1 MNLTSFAPLSIG
13 KNEIKNRF
21 IMGSMHTGLEELP
34 NGFEAMAA
42 YFAERAKGEV
52 GLIITGG
59 VSPNNDGRLWPG
71 AICFNADEQISK
83 HKVITE
89 VVHEAGGKIAMQIL
103 HAGRYGVHDK
113 CVSASAIQAPI
124 NIYTPR
130 ALSVEEI
137 QNTIQD
143 FANCARRAEEAGYD
157 GIEIMGSEGYFLHQ
171 FIAPRTNKREDEYGG
186 TFENR
191 MRLPLEI
198 IKAIREVVSEKF
210 MLIYRISVVD
220 LVEEGSSK
228 EEVIQFAKALEAAGV
243 HLLNTGVGWHE
254 ARIPTIS
261 MRVPRGSFVWA
272 AELLKQ
278 HVSIPVSATNRINT
292 PELAEEIISSGKAD
306 AVSMARPLL
315 ADPHF
320 VLKAKNN
327 QSNLIN
333 TCVGCNQACLDQ
345 IFSGE
350 IASCLVNPFAAR
362 ELTLQLL
369 PSTYKK
375 KIAVVG
381 AGVAGLT
388 AALVLAQRGN
398 EVEVFEQ
405 QESLGGQLRL
415 AAQVPGKEEFFETIR
430 YYTEQLK
437 HCGVKIHL
445 NTSFELKKF
454 SDGNFEE
461 LVWATGVVPS
471 EYSWEENDGS
481 LPVLNYV
488 EAIQKNAS
496 LGNEVVVL
504 GAGGI
509 AMDVASLLTQTTETK
524 EEYSAHWGID
534 VQLEH
539 RGALQEKQERTPL
552 RKVSILQRS
561 NKKLGNKLGKTTVWS
576 HRTELQQ
583 LGVGVF
589 NTSIGLKILGG
600 ELLFN
605 SNGIDYVLQPNAIV
619 LCLGQRS
626 AQTDVLT
633 FVEAGIPLHVLGGAH
648 DTNGLDAK
656 KVIREATEWA
666 LKF

>member
-1 MNLTSFAPLSIG
+1 MITAALRPLSIG

-34 NGFEAMAA
+34 NGFEAMAE
-42 YFAERAKGEV
+42 YFATRARGEV
-52 GLIITGG
+52 GLMITGG
-59 VSPNNDGRLWPG
+59 VSPNEEGRLWPG
-71 AICFNADEQISK
+71 AICFNRENEISK
-83 HKVITE
+83 HKIITE
-89 VVHEAGGKIAMQIL
+89 AVHEAGGKIAMQIL

-113 CVSASAIQAPI
+113 CVSASALQAPI

-130 ALSVEEI
+130 ALSIEEI
-137 QNTIQD
+137 QQTVRD
-143 FANCARRAEEAGYD
+143 FICCAELAEQAGYD
-157 GIEIMGSEGYFLHQ
+157 GVEIMGSEGYFLHQ

-186 TFENR
+186 SFENR
-191 MRLPLEI
+191 IRLPLEI
-198 IKAIREVVSEKF
+198 VRGIREAVNEKF
-210 MLIYRISVVD
+210 MLIYRISVAD

-243 HLLNTGVGWHE
+243 HLLNTGIGWHE

-272 AELLKQ
+272 AELLKR

-362 ELTLQLL
+362 ELTMQLL

-437 HCGVKIHL
+437 HFGVKIHL
-445 NTSFELKKF
+445 NTSFELKNF
-454 SDGNFEE
+454 QEGNFEE

-471 EYSWEENDGS
+471 EYAWEENDGS

-534 VQLEH
+534 MQLEH

-589 NTSIGLKILGG
+589 NGSVGLKILGG

-605 SNGIDYVLQPNAIV
+605 SNGVDYVLQPNAIV

-626 AQTDVLT
+626 TQTDVLT

>member
-1 MNLTSFAPLSIG
+1 
-13 KNEIKNRF
+13 
-21 IMGSMHTGLEELP
+21 
-34 NGFEAMAA
+34 
-42 YFAERAKGEV
+42 
-52 GLIITGG
+52 
-59 VSPNNDGRLWPG
+59 
-71 AICFNADEQISK
+71 
-83 HKVITE
+83 
-89 VVHEAGGKIAMQIL
+89 
-103 HAGRYGVHDK
+103 
-113 CVSASAIQAPI
+113 
-124 NIYTPR
+124 
-130 ALSVEEI
+130 
-137 QNTIQD
+137 
-143 FANCARRAEEAGYD
+143 
-157 GIEIMGSEGYFLHQ
+157 
-171 FIAPRTNKREDEYGG
+171 
-186 TFENR
+186 
-191 MRLPLEI
+191 
-198 IKAIREVVSEKF
+198 
-210 MLIYRISVVD
+210 
-220 LVEEGSSK
+220 
-228 EEVIQFAKALEAAGV
+228 
-243 HLLNTGVGWHE
+243 
-254 ARIPTIS
+254 

-272 AELLKQ
+272 AELLKR

-362 ELTLQLL
+362 ELTMQLL

-437 HCGVKIHL
+437 HFGVKIHL
-445 NTSFELKKF
+445 NTSFELKNF
-454 SDGNFEE
+454 RDGNFEE
-461 LVWATGVVPS
+461 LVWSTGVVPS
-471 EYSWEENDGS
+471 EYAWEENDGS

-524 EEYSAHWGID
+524 EEYSAHWGVD
-534 VQLEH
+534 TQLEH

-589 NTSIGLKILGG
+589 NGSVGLKILGG

-605 SNGIDYVLQPNAIV
+605 SNGVDYVLQPNAIV

-626 AQTDVLT
+626 TQTDVLT

>member
-1 MNLTSFAPLSIG
+1 M
-13 KNEIKNRF
+13 
-21 IMGSMHTGLEELP
+21 
-34 NGFEAMAA
+34 
-42 YFAERAKGEV
+42 
-52 GLIITGG
+52 
-59 VSPNNDGRLWPG
+59 
-71 AICFNADEQISK
+71 
-83 HKVITE
+83 
-89 VVHEAGGKIAMQIL
+89 
-103 HAGRYGVHDK
+103 
-113 CVSASAIQAPI
+113 
-124 NIYTPR
+124 
-130 ALSVEEI
+130 EEI
-137 QNTIQD
+137 QTTIQD
-143 FANCARRAEEAGYD
+143 FAKCASRAEEAGYD

-171 FIAPRTNKREDEYGG
+171 FIAPRTNKRDDDYGG
-186 TFENR
+186 NFENR

-198 IKAIREVVSEKF
+198 IAAIRAVVSEKF

-243 HLLNTGVGWHE
+243 HLLNTGIGWHE

-362 ELTLQLL
+362 ELTMQLL

-437 HCGVKIHL
+437 HYGVKIHL
-445 NTSFELKKF
+445 KTSFELKKF
-454 SDGNFEE
+454 QDGNFEE
-461 LVWATGVVPS
+461 LVWSTGVVPS
-471 EYSWEENDGS
+471 EYAWEENDGS

-534 VQLEH
+534 MQLEH

-589 NTSIGLKILGG
+589 NGSVGMKILGG

-605 SNGIDYVLQPNAIV
+605 SNGVDYVLQPNAIV

-626 AQTDVLT
+626 TQTDVLT

>member
-1 MNLTSFAPLSIG
+1 
-13 KNEIKNRF
+13 
-21 IMGSMHTGLEELP
+21 MGSMHTGLEELP
-34 NGFEAMAA
+34 NGFDAMAE
-42 YFAERAKGEV
+42 YFATRARGEV
-52 GLIITGG
+52 GLMITGG
-59 VSPNNDGRLWPG
+59 VSPNEEGRLWPG
-71 AICFNADEQISK
+71 AICFNHENEISK
-83 HKVITE
+83 HKIITE
-89 VVHEAGGKIAMQIL
+89 AVHEAGGKIAMQIL

-113 CVSASAIQAPI
+113 CVSASALQAPI

-137 QNTIQD
+137 QQTVCD
-143 FANCARRAEEAGYD
+143 FIRCAELAEQAGYD
-157 GIEIMGSEGYFLHQ
+157 GVEIMGSEGYFLHQ

-186 TFENR
+186 SFENR

-198 IKAIREVVSEKF
+198 VRGIREAVNEKF
-210 MLIYRISVVD
+210 MLIYRISVAD

-228 EEVIQFAKALEAAGV
+228 DEIIAFAKALEKEGI
-243 HLLNTGVGWHE
+243 HLLNTGIGWHE

-306 AVSMARPLL
+306 AVSLARPFL
-315 ADPHF
+315 ADPNF
-320 VLKAKNN
+320 VLKAKQN

-362 ELTLQLL
+362 ELTMKLL

-381 AGVAGLT
+381 AGVSGLT

-398 EVEVFEQ
+398 EVEIFEQ
-405 QESLGGQLRL
+405 QESIGGQLRL
-415 AAQVPGKEEFFETIR
+415 AAQVPGKEEFAETLR

-437 HCGVKIHL
+437 MHEVKIHL
-445 NTSFELKKF
+445 NTSFQLKNFKE
-454 SDGNFEE
+454 NYFEE
-461 LVWATGVVPS
+461 VVWSTGVVPS
-471 EYSWEENDGS
+471 AYAWEENDGS
-481 LPVLNYV
+481 IPVLNYV
-488 EAIQKNAS
+488 DAIQQYKS
-496 LGNEVVVL
+496 LGEEIVIL

-509 AMDVASLLTQTTETK
+509 AMDVASLLTQDSETK
-524 EEYSAHWGID
+524 EEYNAFWGID
-534 VQLEH
+534 QQLEH
-539 RGALQEKQERTPL
+539 RGALQSKQERTPL
-552 RKVSILQRS
+552 RKVAILQRS

-589 NTSIGLKILGG
+589 NGTTGIRIVGE

-605 SNGIDYVLQPNAIV
+605 SNGIDYVLKPNAIV
-619 LCLGQRS
+619 LCLGQQS
-626 AQTDVLT
+626 TPTHILSL
-633 FVEAGIPLHVLGGAH
+633 VEEGVPVHVLGGAN
-648 DTNGLDAK
+648 DTAMLDAK

>member
-1 MNLTSFAPLSIG
+1 
-13 KNEIKNRF
+13 
-21 IMGSMHTGLEELP
+21 MGSMHTGLEELP
-34 NGFEAMAA
+34 NGFEAMAE
-42 YFAERAKGEV
+42 YFATRARGEV
-52 GLIITGG
+52 GLMITGG
-59 VSPNNDGRLWPG
+59 VSPNEEGRLWPG
-71 AICFNADEQISK
+71 AICFNRENEISK
-83 HKVITE
+83 HKIITE
-89 VVHEAGGKIAMQIL
+89 AVHEAGGKIAMQIL

-113 CVSASAIQAPI
+113 CVSASALQAPI

-130 ALSVEEI
+130 ALSIEEI
-137 QNTIQD
+137 QQTVRD
-143 FANCARRAEEAGYD
+143 FICCAELAEQAGYD
-157 GIEIMGSEGYFLHQ
+157 GVEIMGSEGYFLHQ

-186 TFENR
+186 SFENR
-191 MRLPLEI
+191 IRLPLEI
-198 IKAIREVVSEKF
+198 VRGIREAVNEKF
-210 MLIYRISVVD
+210 MLIYRISVAD

-243 HLLNTGVGWHE
+243 HLLNTGIGWHE

-272 AELLKQ
+272 AELLKR

-362 ELTLQLL
+362 ELTMQLL

-437 HCGVKIHL
+437 HFGVKIHL

-454 SDGNFEE
+454 QDGNFEE
-461 LVWATGVVPS
+461 LVWSTGVVPS
-471 EYSWEENDGS
+471 EYAWEENDGS

-488 EAIQKNAS
+488 EAIKRNAS

-534 VQLEH
+534 MQLEH
-539 RGALQEKQERTPL
+539 RGALQNKLERTPL

-589 NTSIGLKILGG
+589 NGSVGLKILGG

-605 SNGIDYVLQPNAIV
+605 SNGVDYVLQPNAIV

-626 AQTDVLT
+626 TQTDVLT

>member
-1 MNLTSFAPLSIG
+1 MITVALRPLSIG

-42 YFAERAKGEV
+42 YFATRARGEV
-52 GLIITGG
+52 GLMITGG
-59 VSPNNDGRLWPG
+59 VSPNEEGRLWPG
-71 AICFNADEQISK
+71 AICFNQENEISK
-83 HKVITE
+83 HKIITE
-89 VVHEAGGKIAMQIL
+89 AVHEAEGKIAMQIL

-113 CVSASAIQAPI
+113 CVSASALQAPI

-130 ALSVEEI
+130 ALSIEEI
-137 QNTIQD
+137 QQTVRD
-143 FANCARRAEEAGYD
+143 FIRCAELAELAGYD
-157 GIEIMGSEGYFLHQ
+157 GVEIMGSEGYFLHQ

-186 TFENR
+186 SVENR

-198 IKAIREVVSEKF
+198 VRGIREAVDEKF
-210 MLIYRISVVD
+210 MLIYRISVAD

-228 EEVIQFAKALEAAGV
+228 DEIIAFAKALEKEGI
-243 HLLNTGVGWHE
+243 HLLNTGIGWHE

-306 AVSMARPLL
+306 AVSLARPFL
-315 ADPHF
+315 ADPNF
-320 VLKAKNN
+320 VLKAKQN

-437 HCGVKIHL
+437 HHGVKIHL
-445 NTSFELKKF
+445 NTFFELKNF
-454 SDGNFEE
+454 QEGNFEE
-461 LVWATGVVPS
+461 LVWSTGVVPS
-471 EYSWEENDGS
+471 EYAWEENDGS
-481 LPVLNYV
+481 IPVLNYV
-488 EAIQKNAS
+488 EAIQQYKN
-496 LGNEVVVL
+496 LGEEIVIL

-509 AMDVASLLTQTTETK
+509 AMDVASLLTQDSETK
-524 EEYSAHWGID
+524 EEYNAFWGID
-534 VQLEH
+534 QQLEH
-539 RGALQEKQERTPL
+539 RGALQAKQQRTPL
-552 RKVSILQRS
+552 RKVAILQRS

-589 NTSIGLKILGG
+589 NGTTGIRIVGE

-605 SNGIDYVLQPNAIV
+605 SNGIDYVLKPNAIV
-619 LCLGQRS
+619 LCLGQQS
-626 AQTDVLT
+626 TPTHILSL
-633 FVEAGIPLHVLGGAH
+633 VEEGVPVHVLGGAN
-648 DTNGLDAK
+648 DTALLDAK